1 MKGSPMIR
9 KTFILVVLAF
19 FVYSCSSKEVK
30 QPTPESKTSLEA
42 FALAETIK
50 GAFIKNDMA
59 AIRNNSTEAGYK
71 DVTLNKTPFDS
82 VELTF
87 TPRWVEIED
96 NKVTLNVA
104 WKSQWGASGKTISD
118 RGMAIFVLED
128 RPLKLAKIL
137 RSNPFIFPEK

>member
-1 MKGSPMIR
+1 MKGKRMIR
-9 KTFILVVLAF
+9 KTFIFLVFAVFL
-19 FVYSCSSKEVK
+19 SNCSSKEVK
-30 QPTPESKTSLEA
+30 PPTPESRTSLEA

-50 GAFIKNDMA
+50 DAFMKND
-59 AIRNNSTEAGYK
+59 ISVLRNNSTDAGYK

-82 VELTF
+82 VELEF

-96 NKVTLNVA
+96 NKVVLNVT

-118 RGMAIFVLED
+118 RGMAVFVLED